1 MLYAVIMAG
10 GSGTRLWPESRRDRP
25 KQLLNLQG
33 DRSMIRA
40 TVDRLDGLIPPER
53 VVIATTERL
62 AGKIREE
69 LPHLPSEAI
78 LSEPAPRN
86 TAPCIGLAAE
96 WIGRRDPDATMAV
109 MPADHVIR
117 PADVF
122 RDAIRFAEALVDE
135 RPQRLITFG
144 IRPSYPSTSFGYIER
159 DEPLKTDLPPTS
171 NSPEDGRPSAYRV
184 KHFREKPAADVAR
197 KYVESGTFFWNA
209 GIFLWKVRTILDC
222 LRRWE
227 PEISRGLERIGEA
240 AGSAAAAEVLS
251 REFEAMKKISID
263 YAVMERAAATAD
275 DDVVV
280 IEAPFEWDDVG
291 GWRAVERLRETD
303 QSGNLIDAP
312 RHLGIDTRR
321 TIVRSSDPD
330 HVVAT
335 MGVEDLI
342 VIHTPDATLIAHKK
356 DEESI
361 RQVIAELE
369 KRGWDA
375 YL

>member
-40 TVDRLDGLIPPER
+40 TVDRLAGLVPPER
-53 VVIATTERL
+53 VVIATTQHL
-62 AGKIREE
+62 AGKIQKE
-69 LPHLPSEAI
+69 LPQLPPEAI
-78 LSEPAPRN
+78 LAEPAPRN
-86 TAPCIGLAAE
+86 TAPCIGLAAD
-96 WIGRRDPDATMAV
+96 WIARRDPQATMAV

-117 PADVF
+117 PVENF
-122 RDAIRFAEALVDE
+122 CEAIRFAQALVDE
-135 RPQRLITFG
+135 RPERLVTFG

-159 DEPLKTDLPPTS
+159 DEPLATEV
-171 NSPEDGRPSAYRV
+171 SPAADSAESGRPSAYRV
-184 KHFREKPAADVAR
+184 KRFREKPAVDTAR
-197 KYVESGTFFWNA
+197 SYVDSGDFFWNA

-222 LRRWE
+222 LQRWE
-227 PEISRGLERIGEA
+227 PEIFRGLARNGVA
-240 AGSAAAAEVLS
+240 ADSPAAAEVLL

-263 YAVMERAAATAD
+263 YAVMERAA
-275 DDVVV
+275 DVVV

-303 QSGNLIDAP
+303 PDGNLIDAP
-312 RHLGIDTRR
+312 RHLGINTRG

-330 HVVAT
+330 HVLAT
-335 MGVEDLI
+335 LGVENLI
-342 VIHTPDATLIAHKK
+342 VIHTPDATLIANKK

-361 RQVIAELE
+361 RLVIAELE
-369 KRGWDA
+369 ERGWNA